1 MTDQNPHGAG
11 AGSGATRTEPTSI
24 EPGRTEPGRTEPT
37 STEPGRTEPG
47 GQDSGRP
54 PAGRAL
60 PRAIRP
66 FRHRDYRYL
75 VASMA
80 VSLFASGMWIV
91 ALVWQVIE
99 IGGGPTQLGVVA
111 TASGLGMLISVLLGG
126 VAADRLPR
134 RSLLI
139 VVEAVRVGTALV
151 VGLLA
156 VGGMLRLWQLVV
168 IAFLI
173 GAAEAFFFPAYTALL
188 PTLLPPD
195 ELLAANGV
203 EGTLRPVAQQAVGPA
218 LAGLLVAAYAPSAAL
233 LLAGGLYGAALLTL
247 LAMRTRSAPTAIEG
261 SSVLGELGEGFR
273 YLFRTG
279 WLFATLAF
287 ASLYVLVLM
296 GPIEVL
302 LPFAVRDQ
310 AGAGPSGFAFVLAA
324 FGVGAAI
331 GSLVVS
337 SLRMPRRYLT
347 IMILLWGA
355 GAAPLALIG
364 LTDQLLVMAAA
375 SFTVGFTGQAA
386 MVIWGTL
393 LQRRVPPHLLGRV
406 SSLDFFVSLALMPVS
421 MAVAGPVGERI
432 GIPTTFVLAG
442 TVPVFLAVAAI
453 LGWKLPADEIA
464 HPLEPVPDADPE
476 SRPAVR
482 PTAGAVDSTEASSAG
497 LPTRGPARCS

>member
-1 MTDQNPHGAG
+1 MSEQTPVGADP
-11 AGSGATRTEPTSI
+11 TRLD
-24 EPGRTEPGRTEPT
+24 PGRT
-37 STEPGRTEPG
+37 
-47 GQDSGRP
+47 
-54 PAGRAL
+54 L

-66 FRHRDYRYL
+66 FRHRDYRFL
-75 VASMA
+75 VASMG

-99 IGGGPTQLGVVA
+99 LGGGPSELSLVA
-111 TASGLGMLISVLLGG
+111 TASSLGLLLSVLIGG

-134 RSLLI
+134 RALLI
-139 VVEAVRVGTALV
+139 VVELVRIGTALA

-156 VGGMLRLWQLVV
+156 VTGMLHLWHLAVV
-168 IAFLI
+168 AFLI

-203 EGTLRPVAQQAVGPA
+203 EGMLRPVAQQALGPA
-218 LAGLLVAAYAPSAAL
+218 LAGVVVGAAAPSVAIL
-233 LLAGGLYGAALLTL
+233 VAGGLYTVALLAL
-247 LAMRTRSAPTAIEG
+247 VAMRTLPVPAAAEG
-261 SSVLGELGEGFR
+261 SSVLGELREGFG

-287 ASLYVLVLM
+287 ASLYVLVLI
-296 GPIEVL
+296 GVFEVL

-310 AGAGPSGFAFVLAA
+310 TGSGAGGFAFVLGA
-324 FGVGAAI
+324 FGVGGAI

-347 IMILLWGA
+347 TMILLWGA
-355 GAAPLALIG
+355 GAAPMALIG
-364 LTDQLLVMAAA
+364 LTDRLWVMGLAA
-375 SFTVGFTGQAA
+375 FVVGFTGSAA

-421 MAVAGPVGERI
+421 MAVAGPVGEWI

-442 TVPVFLAVAAI
+442 TVPVFLAAAAI
-453 LGWKLPADEIA
+453 LAWRLPADEIA
-464 HPLEPVPDADPE
+464 HPLDPEPDAAVA
-476 SRPAVR
+476 PA
-482 PTAGAVDSTEASSAG
+482 SAG
-497 LPTRGPARCS
+497 LTGP

>member
-1 MTDQNPHGAG
+1 MTEQIPAG
-11 AGSGATRTEPTSI
+11 AGTGTDQR
-24 EPGRTEPGRTEPT
+24 
-37 STEPGRTEPG
+37 
-47 GQDSGRP
+47 
-54 PAGRAL
+54 L
-60 PRAIRP
+60 PRALRP
-66 FRHRDYRYL
+66 FRHRDYRFL
-75 VASMA
+75 VASMG

-99 IGGGPTQLGVVA
+99 LGGGPSELSLVA
-111 TASGLGMLISVLLGG
+111 TASSLGLLLSVLIGG

-134 RSLLI
+134 RALLI
-139 VVEAVRVGTALV
+139 VVELVRIGTALA

-156 VGGMLRLWQLVV
+156 VTGMLHLWHLAVV
-168 IAFLI
+168 AFLI

-203 EGTLRPVAQQAVGPA
+203 EGMLRPVAQQALGPA
-218 LAGLLVAAYAPSAAL
+218 LAGVVVGAAAPSVAIL
-233 LLAGGLYGAALLTL
+233 VAGGLYTVALLAL
-247 LAMRTRSAPTAIEG
+247 VAMRTLPVPAAAEG
-261 SSVLGELGEGFR
+261 SSVLGELREGFG

-287 ASLYVLVLM
+287 ASLYVLVLI
-296 GPIEVL
+296 GVFEVL

-310 AGAGPSGFAFVLAA
+310 TGSGAGGFAFVLGA
-324 FGVGAAI
+324 FGVGGAI

-347 IMILLWGA
+347 TMILLWGA
-355 GAAPLALIG
+355 GAAPMALIG
-364 LTDQLLVMAAA
+364 LTDRLWVMGLAA
-375 SFTVGFTGQAA
+375 FVVGFTGSAA

-421 MAVAGPVGERI
+421 MAVAGPVGEWI

-442 TVPVFLAVAAI
+442 TVPVFLAAAAI
-453 LGWKLPADEIA
+453 LAWRLPADEIA
-464 HPLEPVPDADPE
+464 HPLDPE
-476 SRPAVR
+476 PDTTAAPA
-482 PTAGAVDSTEASSAG
+482 SAG
-497 LPTRGPARCS
+497 LTGP

>member
-1 MTDQNPHGAG
+1 MSEQTPVGADP
-11 AGSGATRTEPTSI
+11 TRLD
-24 EPGRTEPGRTEPT
+24 PGRT
-37 STEPGRTEPG
+37 
-47 GQDSGRP
+47 
-54 PAGRAL
+54 L

-66 FRHRDYRYL
+66 FRHRDYRFL
-75 VASMA
+75 VASMG

-99 IGGGPTQLGVVA
+99 LGGGPSELSLVA
-111 TASGLGMLISVLLGG
+111 TASSLGLLLSVLIGG

-134 RSLLI
+134 RALLI
-139 VVEAVRVGTALV
+139 VVELVRIGTALA

-156 VGGMLRLWQLVV
+156 VTGMLHLWHLAVV
-168 IAFLI
+168 AFLI

-203 EGTLRPVAQQAVGPA
+203 EGMLRPVAQQALGPA
-218 LAGLLVAAYAPSAAL
+218 LAGVVVGAAAPSVAIL
-233 LLAGGLYGAALLTL
+233 VAGGLYTVALLAL
-247 LAMRTRSAPTAIEG
+247 VAMRTLPVPAAAEG
-261 SSVLGELGEGFR
+261 SSVLGELREGFG

-287 ASLYVLVLM
+287 ASLYVLVLI
-296 GPIEVL
+296 GVFEVL

-310 AGAGPSGFAFVLAA
+310 TGSGAGGFAFVLGA
-324 FGVGAAI
+324 FGVGGAI

-347 IMILLWGA
+347 TMILLWGA
-355 GAAPLALIG
+355 GAAPMALIG
-364 LTDQLLVMAAA
+364 MTDRLWVMGLAA
-375 SFTVGFTGQAA
+375 FVVGFTGSAA

-421 MAVAGPVGERI
+421 MAVAGPVGEWI

-442 TVPVFLAVAAI
+442 AVPVFLAVAAI
-453 LGWKLPADEIA
+453 LAWRLPADEIA
-464 HPLEPVPDADPE
+464 HPLDPE
-476 SRPAVR
+476 PDT
-482 PTAGAVDSTEASSAG
+482 TAAPASSG
-497 LPTRGPARCS
+497 LTGP

>member
-1 MTDQNPHGAG
+1 M
-11 AGSGATRTEPTSI
+11 S
-24 EPGRTEPGRTEPT
+24 EPGRR
-37 STEPGRTEPG
+37 
-47 GQDSGRP
+47 
-54 PAGRAL
+54 L

-66 FRHRDYRYL
+66 FQHRDYRFL
-75 VASMA
+75 VASMG

-99 IGGGPTQLGVVA
+99 LGGGPSELSLVA
-111 TASGLGMLISVLLGG
+111 TASSLGLLLSVLIGG

-134 RSLLI
+134 RALLI
-139 VVEAVRVGTALV
+139 VVELVRIGTALA

-156 VGGMLRLWQLVV
+156 VTGMLHLWHLAVV
-168 IAFLI
+168 AFLI

-203 EGTLRPVAQQAVGPA
+203 EGMLRPVAQQALGPA
-218 LAGLLVAAYAPSAAL
+218 LAGVVVGAAAPSVAIL
-233 LLAGGLYGAALLTL
+233 VAGGLYTVALLAL
-247 LAMRTRSAPTAIEG
+247 VAMRTLPVPAAAEG
-261 SSVLGELGEGFR
+261 SSVLGELREGFG

-287 ASLYVLVLM
+287 ASLYVLVLI
-296 GPIEVL
+296 GVFEVL

-310 AGAGPSGFAFVLAA
+310 TGSGAGGFAFVLGA
-324 FGVGAAI
+324 FGVGGAI

-347 IMILLWGA
+347 TMILLWGA
-355 GAAPLALIG
+355 GAAPMALIG
-364 LTDQLLVMAAA
+364 LTDRLWVMGLAA
-375 SFTVGFTGQAA
+375 FVVGFTGSAA

-421 MAVAGPVGERI
+421 MAVAGPVGEWI

-442 TVPVFLAVAAI
+442 TVPVFLAAAAI
-453 LGWKLPADEIA
+453 LAWRLPADEIA
-464 HPLEPVPDADPE
+464 HPLDPE
-476 SRPAVR
+476 PDTTAAPA
-482 PTAGAVDSTEASSAG
+482 SAG
-497 LPTRGPARCS
+497 LTGP

>member
-1 MTDQNPHGAG
+1 MSEQTPVGADP
-11 AGSGATRTEPTSI
+11 TRLD
-24 EPGRTEPGRTEPT
+24 PGRT
-37 STEPGRTEPG
+37 
-47 GQDSGRP
+47 
-54 PAGRAL
+54 L

-66 FRHRDYRYL
+66 FRHRDYRFL
-75 VASMA
+75 VASMG

-99 IGGGPTQLGVVA
+99 LGGGPSELSLVA
-111 TASGLGMLISVLLGG
+111 TASSLGLLLSVLIGG

-134 RSLLI
+134 RALLI
-139 VVEAVRVGTALV
+139 VVELVRIGTALA

-156 VGGMLRLWQLVV
+156 VTGMLHLWHLAVV
-168 IAFLI
+168 AFLI

-203 EGTLRPVAQQAVGPA
+203 EGMLRPVAQQALGPA
-218 LAGLLVAAYAPSAAL
+218 LAGVVVGAAAPSVAIL
-233 LLAGGLYGAALLTL
+233 VAGGLYTVALLAL
-247 LAMRTRSAPTAIEG
+247 VAMRTLPVPAAAEG
-261 SSVLGELGEGFR
+261 SSVLGELREGFG

-287 ASLYVLVLM
+287 ASLYVLVLI
-296 GPIEVL
+296 GVFEVL

-310 AGAGPSGFAFVLAA
+310 TGSGAGGFAFVLGA
-324 FGVGAAI
+324 FGVGGAI

-347 IMILLWGA
+347 TMILLWGA
-355 GAAPLALIG
+355 GAAPMALIG
-364 LTDQLLVMAAA
+364 MTDRLWVMGLAA
-375 SFTVGFTGQAA
+375 FVVGFTGSAA

-421 MAVAGPVGERI
+421 MAVAGPVGEWI

-442 TVPVFLAVAAI
+442 TVPVFLAAAAI
-453 LGWKLPADEIA
+453 LAWRLPADEIA
-464 HPLEPVPDADPE
+464 HPLDPEPDAAAAP
-476 SRPAVR
+476 
-482 PTAGAVDSTEASSAG
+482 ASSG
-497 LPTRGPARCS
+497 LTGP